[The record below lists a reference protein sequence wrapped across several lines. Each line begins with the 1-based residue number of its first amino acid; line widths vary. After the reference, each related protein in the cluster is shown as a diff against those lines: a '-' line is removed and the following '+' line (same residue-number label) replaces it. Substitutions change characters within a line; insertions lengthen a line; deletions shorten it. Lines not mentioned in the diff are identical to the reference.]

1 MSQFTHLHV
10 ASAYSGHYGVTR
22 PEHLAEAALSMGA
35 DSLAITDRDG
45 LYGAVKH
52 IGACL
57 QLGLTPIVGVDLA
70 VLDETAKPIGR
81 ATVLAHGHNRGSGW
95 AALCRL
101 VSQAH
106 RYGKKQ
112 PVGLT
117 IQQLAQLVQE
127 GDEGTGYTANATVLL
142 SPDNP
147 FGRLALGANREAALE
162 ELSAWRQHFLA
173 HGSVAVEIVSWR
185 TKPGTEWST
194 TQASRLLELAD
205 ALEIP
210 AVLTNAVR
218 YLNPDDALT
227 ADVLDAARHL
237 EPLGMF
243 LPQPNAQAWLKPHQE
258 MVDLAKEI
266 CREHRRAQQLVDTTA
281 ALAARCRL
289 DPVNDCG
296 WGKPKTPEKSALGI
310 EGNPFELLWQRAH
323 DGIHWRYPGISQA
336 KLQKVQHRLAQEL
349 MTIHKLD
356 FATYFLT
363 VADVAQMIR
372 DMKVR
377 TAARGSG
384 AGSLVNYTLGISGV
398 DPIENDLLFER
409 FLSTERTSLPDI
421 DIDVESARRHEIYR
435 AIFKRYGQSRVTL
448 LSMQS
453 TYRGRGA
460 VRDSGLALGL
470 EEERIDQIAKSIWRF
485 SAGSFRA
492 ATSKKP
498 ELAGVAE
505 ELEHDRTMNLLVD
518 ITERLDRL
526 PRHIS
531 MHPCGVIL
539 GDATL
544 LDLTPVEPSGIDLPM
559 SQFDKD
565 DMDPMGLLKLDV
577 LGVRMQSSMAYAVKE
592 IERVRGETLDLDAI
606 ALDDPATFKTIRT
619 TNTLGIFQIES
630 PGQREL
636 TGKHQPTVFND
647 LTIQISLF
655 RPGPMKGNMIAPYLD
670 GRHGFAKARYPH
682 PDLEPILRETF
693 GVVIFHEHVLR
704 IFNQMTKCGLAKA
717 DELRRS
723 MENPRKKP
731 LIEEFFRTKS
741 AQNGYSAEVIEEV
754 WGTLEGF
761 SSFGFCKAHGAAFAM
776 PTYQSAWLKTH
787 YPTEFVAGLFTH
799 DPGMYP
805 RRLLL
810 AEARRLGVNILPL
823 DVNKSTDEYRV
834 ERTENGQLAVRLA
847 LTEIQNV
854 SQNEVARIIK
864 HSPYKDLSDFYL
876 RAEPS
881 RRTLE
886 NLGLLGALDS
896 VAGVIGQVADA
907 TDADSINATRGDV
920 MAKIRQLNAVTKR
933 PRIDPQQPTLDFID
947 LTDSMPRGHAAP
959 SIETNVLNELKLM
972 KLDVTQHVVELYRE
986 MLDELGVV
994 RSDELVGL
1002 RNKTEVLVAGVRV
1015 ATQTPPMRSGKRVV
1029 FISIDDGA
1037 GCADATFFDEA
1048 QQRCSQVLF
1057 NTRLVLVAGKTR
1069 RTGVRGVSVM
1079 AENAWDLK
1087 ELHRQWQKRK
1097 AAASEAA
1104 KLKLVGSQIG
1114 DDRTNVFHDDGVAA
1128 GMFEQLNLSA

>member
-10 ASAYSGHYGVTR
+10 ASAFSGHYGVTR
-22 PEHLAEAALSMGA
+22 PEHLAEAVQAMGGTA
-35 DSLAITDRDG
+35 LAITDRNG

-57 QLGLTPIVGVDLA
+57 QLGLDPIVGVDLA
-70 VLDETAKPIGR
+70 ILNSDAKPVGR
-81 ATVLAHGHNRGSGW
+81 AVVLAHGHNRGAGW
-95 AALCRL
+95 ATLCKL
-101 VSQAH
+101 VSVAH
-106 RYGKKQ
+106 KHGKKQ
-112 PVGLT
+112 PIGLT
-117 IQQLAQLVQE
+117 IEQLAQLVQSGSE
-127 GDEGTGYTANATVLL
+127 DTGYVATATVLL

-147 FGRLALGANREAALE
+147 FGRLALGANRDSALHALRE
-162 ELSAWRQHFLA
+162 WSQHFFA
-173 HGSVAVEIVSWR
+173 HGSLAIEIVSWL
-185 TKPGTEWST
+185 TQPGAEWST
-194 TQASRLLELAD
+194 TQAQRLLDLAETLD
-205 ALEIP
+205 IP

-218 YLNPDDALT
+218 YLSPDDALT

-243 LPQPNAQAWLKPHQE
+243 QPQPNAQAWLKPHQA
-258 MVDLAKEI
+258 MVDHAMEI
-266 CREHRRAQQLVDTTA
+266 CRDYRRAQKLLDATA
-281 ALAARCRL
+281 ALANRCRL
-289 DPVNDCG
+289 EPVSDCG
-296 WGKPKTPEKSALGI
+296 WGKPKTPEKATLGI
-310 EGNPFELLWQRAH
+310 DGSPFELLWQRAH
-323 DGIHWRYPGISQA
+323 EGIHWRYPNISQA

-349 MTIHKLD
+349 MTIHKLE

-372 DMKVR
+372 DMKIR

-409 FLSTERTSLPDI
+409 FLSTERSSLPDI

-435 AIFKRYGQSRVTL
+435 AIFKRYGSNRVTL

-470 EEERIDQIAKSIWRF
+470 EEDRIDEIAKNVWRF
-485 SAGSFRA
+485 SARSFRA
-492 ATSKKP
+492 ATGKKP
-498 ELAGVAE
+498 ELAGLAQ
-505 ELEHDRTMNLLVD
+505 ELETDRTMNLLVD

-544 LDLTPVEPSGIDLPM
+544 LNLTPVEPSGIELPM

-577 LGVRMQSSMAYAVKE
+577 LGVRMQSSMAYAVQE
-592 IERVRGETLDLDAI
+592 IKRVSGKTLDLDAI
-606 ALDDPATFKTIRT
+606 PLDDPETFRTIRT

-636 TGKHQPTVFND
+636 TGKHQPTAFND

-670 GRHGFAKARYPH
+670 GRHGFAKAHYPH

-723 MENPRKKP
+723 MEDPRKKP
-731 LIEEFFRTKS
+731 LIEKFFREKS
-741 AQNGYSAEVIEEV
+741 AEHGYSASVIEEV

-810 AEARRLGVNILPL
+810 AEARRLGVQILPL

-834 ERTENGQLAVRLA
+834 ETLPDGSLAVRLA

-854 SQNEVARIIK
+854 SQNEIKRIIK
-864 HSPYKDLSDFYL
+864 NAPFKDLGDFYL

-886 NLGLLGALDS
+886 NLGLLGALDG
-896 VAGVIGQVADA
+896 VAGVTTESISAIV
-907 TDADSINATRGDV
+907 DSDSLRATRGDV
-920 MAKIRQLNAVTKR
+920 MAKVRQLNAVSKR
-933 PRIDPQQPTLDFID
+933 PKLDPSQPTLDFID
-947 LTDSMPRGHAAP
+947 LTETMPRGNPAP
-959 SIETNVLNELKLM
+959 SVEENVVNELKLM
-972 KLDVTQHVVELYRE
+972 KLDVTQHVIELYRE
-986 MLDELGVV
+986 MLDEMGVV

-1002 RNKTEVLVAGVRV
+1002 RNRTEVLVAGVRV

-1029 FISIDDGA
+1029 FISLDDGT
-1037 GCADATFFDEA
+1037 GCSDATFFDEA
-1048 QQRCSQVLF
+1048 QQRCSHVLF

-1069 RTGVRGVSVM
+1069 RTGVRGVSIM

-1087 ELHRQWQKRK
+1087 DLYKEWRKRK
-1097 AAASEAA
+1097 EQARPEA
-1104 KLKLVGSQIG
+1104 
-1114 DDRTNVFHDDGVAA
+1114 
-1128 GMFEQLNLSA
+1128 QLQSA